1 MPLFEYSEFDGS
13 QEFQPLS
20 AEALFDRV
28 AEYLL
33 EHGDYV
39 LRHLEKLDRDDAD
52 LLKKLIKEGYLEKD
66 EQGRLTVRRAVCA
79 GFRTRPSMSCS
90 PSPAKTPSA
99 NTPPISREPGRC
111 GMRTANRMSSAIRW
125 PTSICTRR

>member
-1 MPLFEYSEFDGS
+1 MPLFEYSEWDGS

-33 EHGDYV
+33 EHGDFV
-39 LRHLEKLDRDDAD
+39 LRHLDKLDKDDAD

-66 EQGRLTVRRAVCA
+66 EQGHLTVAPRGLRRVQDKALDELFTITRKDSLGKHAADFKGA
-79 GFRTRPSMSCS
+79 GTG
-90 PSPAKTPSA
+90 AA
-99 NTPPISREPGRC
+99 
-111 GMRTANRMSSAIRW
+111 
-125 PTSICTRR
+125 